1 MAVNFFS
8 PSWYRV
14 AKLKPR
20 LRGHSQIHRHEYR
33 DEVWYVQQDHSSG
46 RMYRFS
52 PSAYEIIGR
61 MDGEH
66 TVQELWEKALERHGD
81 DAPTQGEVVRL
92 LSQLHAADALICD
105 ISPDTE
111 DLFRRQEQIRSMSL
125 RRTLLNPLA
134 LKIPLWDPEAFLT
147 NTYPL
152 LKPLFSIW
160 GVLLWLAVVGTAGVL
175 GVRHFSELTDSLVD
189 RVLSADNILYIWLTF
204 PFIKALHELGHGY
217 AVKHWRGEVHEV
229 GIMLLVLMPVPYVDA
244 SASTA
249 FRNKWQR
256 ALVGAGGIL
265 AELFIASLALFVWL
279 NVEQGVVRAIAYNV
293 ILIASVST
301 LLFNA
306 NPLLRYDGYYI
317 LADILEIPNLAQRS
331 IQYLGYLVN
340 RYVFGSREA
349 IQQRPYVSR
358 GERFWL
364 MGYAIAA
371 FVYRVLV
378 YVGIILFISSRF
390 FLVGILLSLWACFS
404 MFILPVAKKIKFIA
418 TSPMLKENRF
428 RAVGISTILLV
439 LLAGMLFRVPFPY
452 LTLAQGVIWVPEEA
466 YIRAG
471 ASGFISRIGAN
482 PGSAVQAGEVA
493 GGVRG
498 PAAAVAGEGTAGA
511 AAGNAD
517 EV

>member
-1 MAVNFFS
+1 MAAGAG
-8 PSWYRV
+8 RE
-14 AKLKPR
+14 
-20 LRGHSQIHRHEYR
+20 QE
-33 DEVWYVQQDHSSG
+33 DSG
-46 RMYRFS
+46 R
-52 PSAYEIIGR
+52 
-61 MDGEH
+61 
-66 TVQELWEKALERHGD
+66 
-81 DAPTQGEVVRL
+81 
-92 LSQLHAADALICD
+92 
-105 ISPDTE
+105 
-111 DLFRRQEQIRSMSL
+111 
-125 RRTLLNPLA
+125 
-134 LKIPLWDPEAFLT
+134 
-147 NTYPL
+147 
-152 LKPLFSIW
+152 
-160 GVLLWLAVVGTAGVL
+160 
-175 GVRHFSELTDSLVD
+175 
-189 RVLSADNILYIWLTF
+189 
-204 PFIKALHELGHGY
+204 
-217 AVKHWRGEVHEV
+217 
-229 GIMLLVLMPVPYVDA
+229 
-244 SASTA
+244 
-249 FRNKWQR
+249 
-256 ALVGAGGIL
+256 
-265 AELFIASLALFVWL
+265 LFIASGTVCLAG
-279 NVEQGVVRAIAYNV
+279 NVEQGVVRAIAYNM

-301 LLFNA
+301 SSVQCE
-306 NPLLRYDGYYI
+306 PLLRYDGYYI

-390 FLVGILLSLWACFS
+390 FLVGILLSLWACYS

-482 PGSAVQAGEVA
+482 PGSAVQAGEVLVECEDPLLLSRVKVLQA
-493 GGVRG
+493 QLQEMQTSMKRNILSIGWKRV
-498 PAAAVAGEGTAGA
+498 
-511 AAGNAD
+511 
-517 EV
+517 